1 MIQKWLESPNFPDGL
16 EILKQT
22 SISEARL
29 FLFEQGLFSL
39 QDLIKEI
46 QSFFPLVKKKQ
57 IKNKTKNKSKPLQ
70 QENKILPKISFAT
83 PISDLPPLVQDY
95 KKSADIAYKKAR
107 QLHGNIL
114 ISRSRSKRAAM
125 AAEIV
130 ELTNYAFENW
140 SKIDY
145 FLATNDISVFAP
157 KKEKTEIDH
166 LSIFEMI
173 ILIKNI
179 PSYITKFKKQLPNSA
194 SATKTEKLMREIAER
209 ELQLKNINERLK
221 YLDNKIKELNL

>member
-70 QENKILPKISFAT
+70 QENKILPKISFST
-83 PISDLPPLVQDY
+83 PIAELPPLVQDY

-107 QLHGNIL
+107 QLHANIL
-114 ISRSRSKRAAM
+114 ISRSKSKRAAI

-140 SKIDY
+140 SKIDH
-145 FLATNDISVFAP
+145 FLTTNDMSIFEP
-157 KKEKTEIDH
+157 KKEKTDIDH
-166 LSIFEMI
+166 LSIFEII
-173 ILIKNI
+173 ILLKNI
-179 PSYITKFKKQLPNSA
+179 PSYITKFKKQLPNST
-194 SATKTEKLMREIAER
+194 SVTKTEKLMREIAER